1 MPKSWP
7 SPTCTYFAFSSP
19 TLFQLPFVCQ
29 PLGKDL
35 IKDLKKDLKRT
46 LEDLERN
53 ILKTRSDGILA
64 IAVEDLM
71 ARCA

>member
-7 SPTCTYFAFSSP
+7 SPTCTYFAFYSP
-19 TLFQLPFVCQ
+19 TLLQLPFVCQ
-29 PLGKDL
+29 PLG
-35 IKDLKKDLKRT
+35 KDLKKDLKRT

-64 IAVEDLM
+64 IAVEELM